1 MLWEGAM
8 TRAKDRPPR
17 PLDEAKE
24 AGAELAAWLG
34 AKAKKAEAEA
44 PPAAEAAL
52 AEAGQRAAAAAA
64 GVSREAW
71 LSDLIAAA
79 NAVELKA
86 RDRAGREEARPV
98 EGAPPSARPPGRPG
112 AERDAE
118 LAALEDELERALG
131 LKAKI
136 KLGPSRARGTLTLDF
151 ERLEELRTLL
161 ARLKRGGD

>member
-1 MLWEGAM
+1 M
-8 TRAKDRPPR
+8 TREK
-17 PLDEAKE
+17 DEAPPAPAADE
-24 AGAELAAWLG
+24 AEVAGAPLAAWLG
-34 AKAKKAEAEA
+34 AKGPKAEAEA

-52 AEAGQRAAAAAA
+52 AEAGQRAAEAAAAA

-86 RDRAGREEARPV
+86 RDRGGRQEGRPD
-98 EGAPPSARPPGRPG
+98 EGAPASARPPGSPG
-112 AERDAE
+112 SERDAE

-131 LKAKI
+131 LRPKI

>member
-1 MLWEGAM
+1 M
-8 TRAKDRPPR
+8 TRAKDGPPR
-17 PLDEAKE
+17 QLDEAKE
-24 AGAELAAWLG
+24 AGADLAAWLV

-52 AEAGQRAAAAAA
+52 AEAGQRAAAAAAAA

-86 RDRAGREEARPV
+86 RDRAGRQEARPV

-131 LKAKI
+131 LRPKI